1 MSIEEANAFYTSNP
15 KRPYDPHSNTYNEGW
30 NNHPNFSYKN
40 TQAQQ
45 NPPPPPPRNNN
56 YNAPPGFQPRPPPVQ
71 QHIQPPPQKSNLE
84 LMLENFITTTNDSIQ
99 QQNGSIQQLQAQSKL
114 MENQISQLAHQVGQS
129 LKTPGTFPGQTEQP
143 QKGHMNAVTLRSGK
157 QLEDPPIKEPSK
169 EVVEEVSGREKV
181 IDSSKIEEEPKK
193 ATPPPLAPY
202 VPNVPFP
209 QRLAQAKLEKKYG
222 KFLDILKKLHINI
235 PFLDAIS
242 EMPSYANFLKDMLS
256 NKKKLEENTTVALN
270 AECSAIL
277 HNTLPKK
284 LGDPGSYSIP
294 VKLGDIEINRAL
306 CDLGASVSLMP
317 LSICKKLE
325 MGELKPTRISLQLAD
340 RSVKFPLGVLE
351 DVPLRVGKF
360 FIPCDFVVME
370 MEEDVN
376 VPIILGRPFLATVG
390 AVIDMKKGKI
400 TFEVG
405 DEKLE
410 YSLLNIMGTPS
421 MGDTVCQVDVLDE
434 LQGEK
439 LPLNKKDDALEQ
451 VLIGKEDGDGDW
463 ESREYVKLL
472 EEARANPS
480 VNPIRETLSVMSIG
494 ESTKPLEV
502 ELKPLPSN
510 LKYAYLGP
518 NNSYPV
524 IVNAELKDTEL
535 EQLLNVLKTYKS
547 VIGYTI
553 DDIKGINPSFC
564 MHKIILENDHA
575 SSLEPQRRLNP
586 NMMEVVKKEVLKLL
600 AAGII
605 YHISDKNSMEVFMD
619 DFSVYGTSFDICL
632 ENLKKG
638 IVLGHVVSNKGIEVD
653 KAKIEVIERLPPPNS
668 VKGVRSFLGHAAK
681 DVPFVFSDACLEA
694 FNRLKKALISAPVMQ
709 PPDWSL
715 PFEIMCN
722 ASDYAVGAVLG
733 QRKEKKLHAIYYAS
747 KTLSSAQ
754 MNYATTE
761 KEMLAVVYAIDKF
774 HSYLV
779 GSKVIIHTDHA
790 TLRYLMTKTHTK
802 PRLIRWI
809 LQLQDYDIEIKDTK
823 GTENVVA
830 DHLSRLLLDPED
842 GDEIPFD
849 DSFPAE
855 HLLAL
860 LQTESPWYADL
871 ANFLS
876 TGIRPHGYS
885 SQQRKKFLSEA
896 RRHFWEDPFLYKLCA
911 DAVIR
916 RCIPESEVRSVI
928 SHCHDLP
935 CGGHAGPSKT
945 TAKILQCGF

>member
-1 MSIEEANAFYTSNP
+1 MEDGTKSLLEYGIPDTTTGLLSSIVRPPVTAQNFELKPQFIQFISNDSFAGTAHDCPVSHIDSFLEKCDTMKLNGVTDDALRLRLFPFSLRDREKTARLRNELSTFRQSDDESLYDAWRRFKRLQRQCPHHGIPEWMLIQTFYNGLTHEFRIYIDVASGGSLLTKNPTEAKELVEKMAANDNYHPGGRNSVKKGGKLDVDALTLLTSSMQELTSKFDRLQAGTSTSSPETCQMCNVQGHIAPNCPQNSNDMSIEEANAFYTSNP

-30 NNHPNFSYKN
+30 KNHPNFSYKN

-169 EVVEEVSGREKV
+169 EVVEEVSGCEKV

-242 EMPSYANFLKDMLS
+242 EMPSYAKFLKDMLS

-277 HNTLPKK
+277 QNTLPKK
-284 LGDPGSYSIP
+284 LGDPCSYSIP

-325 MGELKPTRISLQLAD
+325 MGKLKPTRISLQLAD

-376 VPIILGRPFLATVG
+376 VPIILGRPFLATAG
-390 AVIDMKKGKI
+390 AIIDMKKGKI

-410 YSLLNIMGTPS
+410 YSLLNVMGTPS
-421 MGDTVCQVDVLDE
+421 MGDTV
-434 LQGEK
+434 
-439 LPLNKKDDALEQ
+439 
-451 VLIGKEDGDGDW
+451 LIVKEDGDGDW
-463 ESREYVKLL
+463 ESRECVRLL

-494 ESTKPLEV
+494 ESTKPPEV

-524 IVNAELKDTEL
+524 IVNVELKDTEL

-575 SSLEPQRRLNP
+575 SSVEPQRRLNP
-586 NMMEVVKKEVLKLL
+586 NMME
-600 AAGII
+600 
-605 YHISDKNSMEVFMD
+605 
-619 DFSVYGTSFDICL
+619 
-632 ENLKKG
+632 
-638 IVLGHVVSNKGIEVD
+638 
-653 KAKIEVIERLPPPNS
+653 
-668 VKGVRSFLGHAAK
+668 
-681 DVPFVFSDACLEA
+681 DAI
-694 FNRLKKALISAPVMQ
+694 R
-709 PPDWSL
+709 
-715 PFEIMCN
+715 IM
-722 ASDYAVGAVLG
+722 
-733 QRKEKKLHAIYYAS
+733 
-747 KTLSSAQ
+747 
-754 MNYATTE
+754 
-761 KEMLAVVYAIDKF
+761 
-774 HSYLV
+774 
-779 GSKVIIHTDHA
+779 
-790 TLRYLMTKTHTK
+790 
-802 PRLIRWI
+802 
-809 LQLQDYDIEIKDTK
+809 
-823 GTENVVA
+823 
-830 DHLSRLLLDPED
+830 
-842 GDEIPFD
+842 
-849 DSFPAE
+849 
-855 HLLAL
+855 
-860 LQTESPWYADL
+860 
-871 ANFLS
+871 
-876 TGIRPHGYS
+876 
-885 SQQRKKFLSEA
+885 
-896 RRHFWEDPFLYKLCA
+896 
-911 DAVIR
+911 
-916 RCIPESEVRSVI
+916 
-928 SHCHDLP
+928 
-935 CGGHAGPSKT
+935 
-945 TAKILQCGF
+945 